1 MKVFNLACEHEH
13 RFEGWFGSAE
23 DYDAQLARGLI
34 ECPVCANSTIRKLP
48 AAPRLNLS
56 GASEKPAVPARGTEA
71 KPLAEPPDPRVL
83 QAMFMKMARAL
94 VENTEDVGDRF
105 ADEAGPRAGRR
116 GDRGVLVP
124 DPGGAEGAGAVAHRP
139 RARRYF
145 RRSASTLTPRCTA
158 GRLPIASNHA
168 FTFG

>member
-23 DYDAQLARGLI
+23 DYDTQLARGLI
-34 ECPVCANSTIRKLP
+34 ECPVCASAVIRKLP

-56 GASEKPAVPARGTEA
+56 GASGKPPVPARG
-71 KPLAEPPDPRVL
+71 AEPKPGAEQPDPRVL

-105 ADEAGPRAGRR
+105 ADEARR
-116 GDRGVLVP
+116 IHYREAPERGIRGVASP
-124 DPGGAEGAGAVAHRP
+124 DEARELADEGIEV
-139 RARRYF
+139 F
-145 RRSASTLTPRCTA
+145 SF
-158 GRLPIASNHA
+158 PIPAA
-168 FTFG
+168 LKEPVQ